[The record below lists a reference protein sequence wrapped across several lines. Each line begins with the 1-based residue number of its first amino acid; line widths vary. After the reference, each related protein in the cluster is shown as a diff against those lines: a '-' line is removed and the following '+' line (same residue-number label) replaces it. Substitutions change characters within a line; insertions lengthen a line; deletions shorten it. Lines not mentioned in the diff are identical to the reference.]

1 MAAVLR
7 SLGIGPPITWMVGWT
22 GSSRLLDASA
32 SMPRLHSVDCTAS
45 IDAPLAY
52 RTSVTMSPRMS
63 ENPDPVVRKTV
74 SLPASLWR
82 RIEDFQ
88 FENRIKRDAQGV
100 RRLLELGLAAAEAD
114 QARQGKPEQ

>member
-1 MAAVLR
+1 
-7 SLGIGPPITWMVGWT
+7 
-22 GSSRLLDASA
+22 
-32 SMPRLHSVDCTAS
+32 
-45 IDAPLAY
+45 
-52 RTSVTMSPRMS
+52 MS